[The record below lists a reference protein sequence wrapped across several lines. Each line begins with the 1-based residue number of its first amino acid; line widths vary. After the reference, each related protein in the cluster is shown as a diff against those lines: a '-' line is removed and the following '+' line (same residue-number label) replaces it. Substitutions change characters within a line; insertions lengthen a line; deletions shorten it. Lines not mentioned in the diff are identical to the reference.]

1 MQTGLDRRTFL
12 ARAAVASGGLMSMGA
27 LERLVTRDA
36 FAHGDRAQ
44 PYGPLRRTKDQ
55 RGVEVLALPA
65 GFRYVTFSHTGST
78 MSDGNPTPLALDGM
92 GAFANPER
100 RSHGHGHGHG
110 HGHDD
115 HLVRLVRNSEDR
127 NPAGTPGGL
136 LGDRSKAYD
145 PTGYGGTTTLVYDER
160 KRELVEDFV
169 SLNGTVVNC
178 AGGIAYR
185 RRYWLTGEET
195 VGGPEAADPNARFAK
210 RHGYLFQTPVD
221 RDANELQP
229 GTPITAAGRF
239 SHEAAAVDQ
248 RTGIVYETEDPG
260 SGVGAGFYR
269 YTPNN
274 PDDLTRGG
282 KLEMLAITGRPNVDL
297 REGQTRGARLPVSWV
312 RIDNPDPP
320 LSGSPTRTARSIRAG
335 RRAPRSSIASRAAG
349 RTTAR
354 SSSSPRA
361 AATQERRRQLRPLPG
376 GLRPGLGLPPRA
388 ARRRDAHARV
398 RVELSDR
405 AGLARQPHGHA
416 ARRAHR
422 V

>member
-27 LERLVTRDA
+27 LERLVSRDA

-78 MSDGNPTPLALDGM
+78 MSDGNPTPLALDGI

-160 KRELVEDFV
+160 RQRARRGLREPQRHRRQLRGRDR
-169 SLNGTVVNC
+169 LPPPLLAHRRGD
-178 AGGIAYR
+178 R
-185 RRYWLTGEET
+185 RR
-195 VGGPEAADPNARFAK
+195 
-210 RHGYLFQTPVD
+210 
-221 RDANELQP
+221 
-229 GTPITAAGRF
+229 
-239 SHEAAAVDQ
+239 
-248 RTGIVYETEDPG
+248 PG
-260 SGVGAGFYR
+260 SR
-269 YTPNN
+269 
-274 PDDLTRGG
+274 RSQ
-282 KLEMLAITGRPNVDL
+282 RPL
-297 REGQTRGARLPVSWV
+297 RQTARLPV
-312 RIDNPDPP
+312 PD
-320 LSGSPTRTARSIRAG
+320 AG
-335 RRAPRSSIASRAAG
+335 RP
-349 RTTAR
+349 
-354 SSSSPRA
+354 
-361 AATQERRRQLRPLPG
+361 
-376 GLRPGLGLPPRA
+376 
-388 ARRRDAHARV
+388 
-398 RVELSDR
+398 
-405 AGLARQPHGHA
+405 
-416 ARRAHR
+416 
-422 V
+422 